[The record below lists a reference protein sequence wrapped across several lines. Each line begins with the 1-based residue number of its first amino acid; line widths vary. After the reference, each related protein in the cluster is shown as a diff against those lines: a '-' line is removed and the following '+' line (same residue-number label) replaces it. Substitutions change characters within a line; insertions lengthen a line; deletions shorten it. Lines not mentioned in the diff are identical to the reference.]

1 MLLPFRLMSTVHS
14 TLIIGC
20 GSIGE
25 RHLRCFQ
32 HTGRTRLTA
41 CDTVPALREK
51 MAATYAVP
59 VVADA
64 AAAIASGAY
73 DTAVVCTP
81 AHTHVPLAI
90 RALRAGLHVLVEKPL
105 STSLAGVGDLL
116 QAHEESGRQAAVAY
130 VWHAHPLMI
139 AVREFLRLG
148 EFGPVLHASVVS
160 GQPFH
165 VLRPAYA
172 QVYYRDRATGGGAI
186 QDALTH
192 VANWME
198 SVVGP
203 TDSVLCDCAHQ
214 FLPGVEVEDTV
225 HIAARNGRAL
235 VNYALNQFQ
244 APNESAVQFD
254 AAGGSVRLELHAL
267 RWGTCAAGAATWTW
281 RTLPALER
289 DELFT
294 RQAAAFLDQAE
305 GAPAR
310 LCSLAAAAQTLRFN
324 LAALAAAERGA
335 RVSLGEFPLPA

>member
-1 MLLPFRLMSTVHS
+1 MSLVHS
-14 TLIIGC
+14 TLIVGC

-41 CDTVPALREK
+41 CDTSPALREK
-51 MAATYAVP
+51 MAATYGVP
-59 VVADA
+59 AVADA
-64 AAAIASGAY
+64 AEAIAGGTH
-73 DTAVVCTP
+73 DTVVICTP
-81 AHTHVPLAI
+81 AHIHVPLAI
-90 RALRAGLHVLVEKPL
+90 RALRAGLHVLIEKPL
-105 STSLAGVGDLL
+105 STSLAGVDDLL
-116 QAHEESGRQAAVAY
+116 RAHAESGRQAAVAY
-130 VWHAHPLMI
+130 VLHAHPLLG
-139 AVREFLRLG
+139 AARDFVQRG

-165 VLRPAYA
+165 VFRPAYA

-192 VANWME
+192 MANWME

-225 HIAARNGRAL
+225 HIAARNGSAL
-235 VNYALNQFQ
+235 VSYSLNQFQ

-254 AAGGSVRLELHAL
+254 AAGGSVRVELHAL
-267 RWGTCAAGAATWTW
+267 RWGTCAAGASAWTW
-281 RTLPALER
+281 HTLPSLER
-289 DELFT
+289 DTLFT
-294 RQAAAFLDQAE
+294 KQAGDFLDQVD
-305 GAPAR
+305 GQPAR
-310 LCSLAAAAQTLRFN
+310 VCTLAAAAQTLRFN

-335 RVSLGEFPLPA
+335 RVSLGEFRIPA